1 MSQERRCRSSS
12 GADIRHNEGGSDELE
27 WFKAT
32 FSISPRVMPISISSL
47 SVKIAQMT
55 LQPLSFAPLL
65 KCTPPSFQRGCRLV
79 ASGLPAPIRWLRGS
93 CSLRSFPA
101 GVFHQPRVP
110 GHALARLTGG
120 LHFSYLRLILRA
132 NGSCIGGPQK
142 EWQLALSL
150 RGLHV

>member
-65 KCTPPSFQRGCRLV
+65 KCTPPSFQRAVDLSPRGCLPQFGGSVDRAHCEVSRLECFT
-79 ASGLPAPIRWLRGS
+79 SRG
-93 CSLRSFPA
+93 CQDM
-101 GVFHQPRVP
+101 HW
-110 GHALARLTGG
+110 
-120 LHFSYLRLILRA
+120 RA
-132 NGSCIGGPQK
+132 
-142 EWQLALSL
+142 
-150 RGLHV
+150 

>member
-1 MSQERRCRSSS
+1 MSQRCQWRSSS
-12 GADIRHNEGGSDELE
+12 GADIRHNEGDPTRLIGSMRRSRFLRAYPLAPYRSNCTADLAAALVC
-27 WFKAT
+27 AT
-32 FSISPRVMPISISSL
+32 VEMHPTKLPG
-47 SVKIAQMT
+47 
-55 LQPLSFAPLL
+55 
-65 KCTPPSFQRGCRLV
+65 GCRLV
-79 ASGLPAPIRWLRGS
+79 ASGLPAPIWWLRGS

-101 GVFHQPRVP
+101 GLFHQPRVP

-120 LHFSYLRLILRA
+120 LHFSYRRLILRA